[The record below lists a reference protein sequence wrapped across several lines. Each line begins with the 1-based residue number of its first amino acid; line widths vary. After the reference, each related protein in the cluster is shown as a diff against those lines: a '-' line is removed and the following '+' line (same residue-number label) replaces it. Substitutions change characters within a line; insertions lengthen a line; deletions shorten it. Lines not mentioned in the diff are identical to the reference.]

1 MKKAILLPLL
11 LLAGTAQAKF
21 VTCTDEIDSIYMHS
35 DGVAWITPEQHE
47 TIELKPTHPDYYKN
61 LGILYSAMKLGKTV
75 VYTSDNGEENTNKC
89 HDTDETLFP
98 LFNILRVY

>member
-35 DGVAWITPEQHE
+35 DGVAWITPRGGAYF
-47 TIELKPTHPDYYKN
+47 DY
-61 LGILYSAMKLGKTV
+61 L
-75 VYTSDNGEENTNKC
+75 
-89 HDTDETLFP
+89 
-98 LFNILRVY
+98 